1 MEIAGNADQSDAF
14 AVPQLL
20 PEELPPHPFGIFKS
34 WWDEARA
41 KRVQPNTH
49 AMCLATIDEGG
60 RPSARMVLCK
70 GMDLDPTPGA
80 GGGFIVFYTNRNSRK
95 AAALESNPRA
105 AAVFH
110 WDALDRQVRIEGP
123 VVRSPD
129 AESDAY
135 FASRPLESRIGA
147 WVSDQSKPIAS
158 RDDLLAKVGETILRL
173 GVQLDDETAHIPRP
187 PHWGGYRIWI
197 ESMELWVG
205 GPGRVH
211 DRARWIRTLVRG
223 GEGFSGNPFHAT
235 RLQP

>member
-20 PEELPPHPFGIFKS
+20 PEELPPHPFAIFKS

-49 AMCLATIDEGG
+49 AMCLATIDPDG

-70 GMDLDPTPGA
+70 GMDLDPA
-80 GGGFIVFYTNRNSRK
+80 QGFIVFYTNRNSRK
-95 AAALESNPRA
+95 ATALEATPRA

-110 WDALDRQVRIEGP
+110 WDDLDRQVRIEGP

-158 RDDLLAKVGETILRL
+158 RDDLLAKVSETILRL
-173 GVQLDDETAHIPRP
+173 GVQLDDESAHVPRP

-211 DRARWIRTLVRG
+211 DRAKWTRTLDRIDG
-223 GEGFSGNPFHAT
+223 GFTPGSFVAT

>member
-20 PEELPPHPFGIFKS
+20 PEELPSHPFGIFKS
-34 WWDEARA
+34 WWDEAHA
-41 KRVQPNTH
+41 KRAQPNPH
-49 AMCLATIDEGG
+49 AMYLATVDADG
-60 RPSARMVLCK
+60 RPSARTVLCK
-70 GMDLDPTPGA
+70 GMNLDPTT
-80 GGGFIVFYTNRNSRK
+80 GFIVFYTNRNSRK
-95 AAALESNPRA
+95 GESLKANPRA
-105 AAVFH
+105 SVVFH
-110 WDALDRQVRIEGP
+110 WDALDRQVRVEGP
-123 VVRSPD
+123 VVQSPD

-173 GVQLDDETAHIPRP
+173 GVQLDDEKASVPRP

-211 DRARWIRTLVRG
+211 DRAKWVRG
-223 GEGFSGNPFHAT
+223 LARHGEGFTGNPFYAT